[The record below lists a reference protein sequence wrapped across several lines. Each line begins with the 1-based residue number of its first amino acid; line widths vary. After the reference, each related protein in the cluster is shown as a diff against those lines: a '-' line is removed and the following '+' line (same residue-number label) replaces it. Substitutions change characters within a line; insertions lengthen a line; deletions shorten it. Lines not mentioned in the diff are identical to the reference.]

1 MVDIKKVNQRIYEFD
16 LKNCE
21 LEDGN
26 ELITTQVNEFVN
38 TFINQIHRFVA
49 NVINI

>member
-38 TFINQIHRFVA
+38 TFIKRDLDKGIMVTP
-49 NVINI
+49 I